1 MLEASFHG
9 DIQATVFRV
18 KGVLV
23 QGELLKFIKQID
35 PTDRT
40 LLNIYDF
47 REAIWDAGSLTQF
60 RENTIEAS
68 HYQRKGMRTAFV
80 FSRDEDY
87 GLGRVLEILA
97 ELLGFKATIAAL
109 RDINEAREWLT
120 RTE

>member
-40 LLNIYDF
+40 LLNIYDSA
-47 REAIWDAGSLTQF
+47 RP
-60 RENTIEAS
+60 
-68 HYQRKGMRTAFV
+68 YGMLDR
-80 FSRDEDY
+80 
-87 GLGRVLEILA
+87 
-97 ELLGFKATIAAL
+97 
-109 RDINEAREWLT
+109 
-120 RTE
+120 